1 MNIENVF
8 YWILF
13 IIGCFGVLIYANNL
27 NENWSGLLLLIS
39 ISCLGHGILG
49 RDKYG

>member
-1 MNIENVF
+1 MDEINTF

-13 IIGCFGVLIYANNL
+13 ILGCFGVLYYSKNL
-27 NENWSGLLLLIS
+27 NESWSGLLLAIS
-39 ISCLGHGILG
+39 IICLVHGIVG